1 MQRIYI
7 DKVPTIK
14 NVTLKLFSLLLRLNI
29 ILIDILCQI

>member
-14 NVTLKLFSLLLRLNI
+14 NVMLKLFSLLLRLNI